1 MKDFIYAG
9 VDPDGIPQSG
19 KITAI
24 SQQQAIE
31 NLKARNFIVTK
42 LEENSSVPLGD
53 IIAKFRGVPA
63 QEKIVFTRQLGTM
76 INAGL
81 PINQGL
87 RILAEQTENSY
98 FAGVIQD
105 LVQQI
110 DGGASLFDALT
121 SHEKDFGRLY
131 VSLIKAGEASGNL
144 DIILDQLADTMEAD
158 SAFKGTVK
166 GAMIYPVIILI
177 VMFLVLG
184 VMFLFVIPQLSALYD
199 DLGAEL
205 PAMTKVL
212 IFVSDLF
219 TGYWWLG
226 IGIGV
231 GGYFGMK
238 QLTKNPDVARNLAEA
253 NLKAPV
259 FGKLGAQVQLA
270 SFTRTLAMLLK
281 SGIPLLEALDIAKE
295 TMTNQIFKDA
305 LNEAADM
312 VEKGKPL
319 SVAIKHYDIFPAL
332 LAEMLAVGE
341 QTGKVDDVLAK
352 ISTYFEAQASQKAD
366 NLASAIE
373 PIVMVILGTMI
384 GFIVVAL
391 IMPIYSLT
399 SSF

>member
-158 SAFKGTVK
+158 SAFKGKVK

>member
-1 MKDFIYAG
+1 
-9 VDPDGIPQSG
+9 
-19 KITAI
+19 
-24 SQQQAIE
+24 
-31 NLKARNFIVTK
+31 
-42 LEENSSVPLGD
+42 
-53 IIAKFRGVPA
+53 
-63 QEKIVFTRQLGTM
+63 M

-158 SAFKGTVK
+158 SAFKGKVK